1 MICGCVSRAR
11 PQTLKFNK
19 ITLQNITAFQLQKM
33 LTAQSAVSCSDGV
46 TAVSAVSCSDMLHT
60 AESAVSCS
68 ESSAAVSCVQSTSMG
83 MSWVRVWL
91 CPAPNHRLHPKH
103 HLRPTCGYESA
114 LSLTVPIITCVPQR
128 RGCVL
133 LHFGYV
139 ER

>member
-19 ITLQNITAFQLQKM
+19 MNLQNITAFQLEKM
-33 LTAQSAVSCSDGV
+33 LLLSRRCPAPTMLLLCRLCPAPTV
-46 TAVSAVSCSDMLHT
+46 TT

-83 MSWVRVWL
+83 MSRVRVWL